1 MYRFLNYINRKWN
14 NTVFLFH
21 DLATKT
27 GIGWIVKLS
36 IWAHDKAIWQLPER
50 LQLIGGVPVYQLR
63 LEREL
68 EIAKHQAEYWN
79 SYAGELQEQIFNMPE
94 QEEETEVESEL
105 LLNANS

>member
-1 MYRFLNYINRKWN
+1 MYKTINFINRKWN
-14 NTVFLFH
+14 SSVFFFH

-27 GIGWIVKLS
+27 NINFLVKFS
-36 IWAHDKAIWQLPER
+36 IWAHDRMIWQLPER

-79 SYAGELQEQIFNMPE
+79 SYAGELQEQVFNMLE
-94 QEEETEVESEL
+94 EEEEKQEEPEPATVSG
-105 LLNANS
+105 

>member
-1 MYRFLNYINRKWN
+1 MYKTINFINRKWN
-14 NTVFLFH
+14 SSVFLFH

-27 GIGWIVKLS
+27 NISFLVKFS
-36 IWAHDKAIWQLPER
+36 IWAHDKMVWQLPER

-79 SYAGELQEQIFNMPE
+79 SYAGELQEQVFNMLE
-94 QEEETEVESEL
+94 EEEEKQEEPEL
-105 LLNANS
+105 ATVSG